1 LEDSDTD
8 EDSDRDEDTTGDI
21 EAEDYGTAGVTIGD
35 ASSLSLE
42 LSSSSVRANAEYQ
55 RALAEIDHLKKE
67 NSKLKENIKSL
78 NESNA
83 YYCRKSHHGESGA
96 DASNEPLAKRVC
108 TEIQQALEKVRN
120 KFRQVNIAKYG
131 KHFANG
137 LWSYLGDTLQPYVLK
152 RVQKYYPHNVFT
164 PFNVLG
170 GMDLDSAL
178 SYEGVEVLRR
188 VESGGKKY
196 FRGLLPSSA
205 ELKRWVAKIEWFA
218 RGHFPYQL
226 RSTSDGE
233 AVRFDYAKTTK
244 TVMKAFYLTE
254 VAALQPVSVG
264 FSIDGMSLSK
274 NVDATISGIR
284 VNDRSAQDPLTGQ
297 LILSDPSTMIAQ
309 SHTLCQ
315 PLELAIGRE
324 STKFDEM
331 STVFEFMNKISKDE
345 TLPEELADFKAFA
358 TCVCCDMSAGWKGAD
373 KGGGAKQYE
382 EPCHC
387 CNLKSDH
394 LAKPNEA
401 HCMRWCGTML
411 LMIPTGSVI
420 TRT

>member
-1 LEDSDTD
+1 
-8 EDSDRDEDTTGDI
+8 
-21 EAEDYGTAGVTIGD
+21 
-35 ASSLSLE
+35 
-42 LSSSSVRANAEYQ
+42 
-55 RALAEIDHLKKE
+55 
-67 NSKLKENIKSL
+67 
-78 NESNA
+78 
-83 YYCRKSHHGESGA
+83 
-96 DASNEPLAKRVC
+96 LAKRVC

-120 KFRQVNIAKYG
+120 KFCQVNIAKYG

-152 RVQKYYPHNVFT
+152 RVQKYYRHNVFT
-164 PFNVLG
+164 PFNVLR

-178 SYEGVEVLRR
+178 SYKGVEVLRR

-205 ELKRWVAKIEWFA
+205 ELKRWAAKIEWFA

-226 RSTSDGE
+226 RSMSDGE

-254 VAALQPVSVG
+254 VAALRPVSVG

-309 SHTLCQ
+309 SCTLCQ
-315 PLELAIGRE
+315 PLKLGIGRE
-324 STKFDEM
+324 SAKFDEM

-358 TCVCCDMSAGWKGAD
+358 TCVCCNMSAGWKGAD

-401 HCMRWCGTML
+401 HCTRWCHQHAADDPNWKCYHKDVATPERVAAMESDVEEL
-411 LMIPTGSVI
+411 KQSLNAELEEIQKDSKIV
-420 TRT
+420 RTDVEAHPPPQNSMNNPLSIHFQPEDGKK